1 MSQSVYRPKA
11 NAVQRLFGRTRAVIG
26 VVHSLPLPGAPN
38 YDGDPIDRIYDYA
51 LAEGRR
57 YRDGGVDALI
67 VENHGDIPFAKPED
81 LGPETAAAM
90 AVMTDRVRRE
100 IGLPVGVNVLANGV
114 VQALAVAKA
123 AGAGFVRVNQWC
135 NAYVAN
141 EGFMEGR
148 AGEAARYRAML
159 GARDV
164 AIFSDVHVKHGAH
177 AVTADRTLTELTR
190 DAQFFDADAVI
201 VTGQR
206 TGDSADLGDLRT
218 VRDAASLP
226 VVVGSGVNAGNVRS
240 IFGFADAVIV
250 ASALKHDGGWWNEV
264 DPARLAAFMEV
275 VRRVR
280 G

>member
-1 MSQSVYRPKA
+1 
-11 NAVQRLFGRTRAVIG
+11 
-26 VVHSLPLPGAPN
+26 
-38 YDGDPIDRIYDYA
+38 
-51 LAEGRR
+51 
-57 YRDGGVDALI
+57 
-67 VENHGDIPFAKPED
+67 
-81 LGPETAAAM
+81 
-90 AVMTDRVRRE
+90 
-100 IGLPVGVNVLANGV
+100 
-114 VQALAVAKA
+114 
-123 AGAGFVRVNQWC
+123 
-135 NAYVAN
+135 
-141 EGFMEGR
+141 
-148 AGEAARYRAML
+148 ML

-226 VVVGSGVNAGNVRS
+226 VVVGSGVNAGNVRA